1 MSEAKDEELTPL
13 PITIEG
19 KDREVK
25 LHPLVLIN
33 ISDHYTREK
42 VRSTDSEIYKE
53 SERVAGVLF
62 GVQTG
67 KVVDVLESFEMAYEI
82 LDSGVLRF
90 DEQFLASKKSQCKS
104 PGHFPAHQPTTGTLS
119 IDEVH
124 SFVHLTINS
133 CFNLHFLLSRLSP
146 TFFAVVAIFPNYEIL
161 GWYTTGATV
170 HMSHLDTHMAMTD
183 LNPNPIML
191 TLDPNSSDEETLPVK
206 IMETQVTGSGDSVF
220 VELEY
225 KIDTSP
231 IERACVDHISNQKVQ
246 TDTSAIAEHSTSLK
260 SALVVMRER
269 IAAIQLYLG
278 EVRKGQRVADPAL
291 LRRIASLCHLLPAGS
306 SGDFQAALLNEANDS
321 SLITY
326 LSEMT
331 EIAVAVRNTKTKVMS
346 TFSDSTNNKHIMG
359 GSMDAFGD
367 GYGGFGTGGDGG
379 RKKNRGARRRGHWRS
394 QDGVVNMYTQHKVR
408 SGLVEQAKVGWASVW
423 YRVLGRAMHSSS
435 IQVVRVYTNHAS

>member
-133 CFNLHFLLSRLSP
+133 CFNLHFFFLAFPPLFLQSLPFSP
-146 TFFAVVAIFPNYEIL
+146 TMKFLA
-161 GWYTTGATV
+161 G
-170 HMSHLDTHMAMTD
+170 
-183 LNPNPIML
+183 
-191 TLDPNSSDEETLPVK
+191 TLPVPPY
-206 IMETQVTGSGDSVF
+206 T
-220 VELEY
+220 
-225 KIDTSP
+225 
-231 IERACVDHISNQKVQ
+231 C
-246 TDTSAIAEHSTSLK
+246 
-260 SALVVMRER
+260 
-269 IAAIQLYLG
+269 
-278 EVRKGQRVADPAL
+278 
-291 LRRIASLCHLLPAGS
+291 
-306 SGDFQAALLNEANDS
+306 
-321 SLITY
+321 LIWTP
-326 LSEMT
+326 T
-331 EIAVAVRNTKTKVMS
+331 WPWQI
-346 TFSDSTNNKHIMG
+346 
-359 GSMDAFGD
+359 
-367 GYGGFGTGGDGG
+367 
-379 RKKNRGARRRGHWRS
+379 
-394 QDGVVNMYTQHKVR
+394 
-408 SGLVEQAKVGWASVW
+408 
-423 YRVLGRAMHSSS
+423 
-435 IQVVRVYTNHAS
+435 